1 MTRTWSLKV
10 FPRAVADY
18 VRQIKIFSIISGSSV
33 YGQLNEKLVQL
44 QNEFEA
50 CSSPTVQNAIRELIS
65 DQQNDFDINKQKVDK
80 ISTGLDQEPS
90 IRDPI
95 QAQSDI
101 LMLKI
106 SIIKD
111 VTNWRSR
118 LSKFFELK
126 KKEDKVFAKTNSK
139 IRIASGSTAGKIY
152 LLTVTVF

>member
-1 MTRTWSLKV
+1 M
-10 FPRAVADY
+10 
-18 VRQIKIFSIISGSSV
+18 
-33 YGQLNEKLVQL
+33 
-44 QNEFEA
+44 
-50 CSSPTVQNAIRELIS
+50 
-65 DQQNDFDINKQKVDK
+65 DK

-90 IRDPI
+90 LRDPI

-139 IRIASGSTAGKIY
+139 IRIASGSTNGKIY
-152 LLTVTVF
+152 ILIRFVLHLLFHHIFTCSYAN